1 MSCEHCGIKLRRK
14 ESIITHINI
23 AQPLKEH
30 HFCSE
35 LCKNKWCYRVQ
46 RKTHVYVVMWALGR
60 FKDRYF
66 FIKKKKKTN
75 SPSLV
80 GTDGSKSYFFSQLNQ
95 IEVLELKE
103 LNGRWVLAIIHEP
116 K

>member
-1 MSCEHCGIKLRRK
+1 MSCEHCGIKLGRK
-14 ESIITHINI
+14 GSAITHTNI

-35 LCKNKWCYRVQ
+35 TCKDKWCFRIQ
-46 RKTHVYVVMWALGR
+46 KKTYVYVVMWALGQ

-75 SPSLV
+75 SPSLI
-80 GTDGSKSYFFSQLNQ
+80 GADGSKSYFFSQLSQ
-95 IEVLELKE
+95 VEPLELKE
-103 LNGRWVLAIIHEP
+103 LNGRRVLTISSNFR
-116 K
+116 